1 MLTIEALRAWGADT
15 DDGLRRCMNN
25 EAFYLRLVEK
35 SARDGTCDRLKE
47 AVEAGDREKAFELA
61 HALKGMYANLALT
74 PLSAPLSEITEL
86 LRARTQTDYAPLI
99 GEITAQKKK
108 LDALAAG

>member
-1 MLTIEALRAWGADT
+1 MLTIDALRAWGADT

-35 SARDGTCDRLKE
+35 SARDGTCDKLKE

-61 HALKGMYANLALT
+61 HALKGVTANLALT
-74 PLSAPLSEITEL
+74 PLQKPVTDMSDL
-86 LRARTQTDYAPLI
+86 LKAHAEADY
-99 GEITAQKKK
+99 TA
-108 LDALAAG
+108 LLADVLAARDGLVRLLD

>member
-61 HALKGMYANLALT
+61 HVLKGVTANLALT
-74 PLSAPLSEITEL
+74 PMQKPVTDMSDL
-86 LRARTQTDYAPLI
+86 LKAHAEADYAALL
-99 GEITAQKKK
+99 A
-108 LDALAAG
+108 DVLAARDGLVRLLD